1 MRIHRM
7 RLEGLG
13 PYAQA
18 QDVDFDRLNAGGLF
32 LLDGPTGA
40 GKSTVLAAL
49 CFALYG
55 TVPGGRSAESL
66 VTTLREPGAV
76 IPEVQVEFT
85 VQGRR
90 FEVVRSPKHER
101 PRRRRSAAG
110 GATVTTQATVSLRE
124 RVDGEWTAPLTRAD
138 EVGQQIAAVLHLDAE
153 QFMQVVLL
161 PQGQFAQF
169 LTAKSD
175 ERRVLLRRLFG
186 TQRFDGVEEHLRVET
201 ARLDTAVAVDAD
213 VARTA
218 RAQLA
223 EALHEALGPDWH
235 APEPSPDTDDRLL
248 ALAAER
254 AGRAHEDARADLATA
269 RAAEQQARVTARELE
284 TRGRDLAAAEAWGR
298 RRRDHDAEAET
309 AAARRRAVD
318 AHERAGRVLAAAQR
332 ASAAADAAGTAS
344 EAVTEALAHVEDEPT
359 AAAWLAAAR
368 ADGAADAPASRQALG
383 EAERAAEAVARAV
396 RDRDRMR
403 ELEQEAA
410 AAAERR
416 AEIGRDRAALVESRP
431 EREAAVAAHR
441 AAVERGTERLG
452 ARESVDRAV
461 SEAAARRT
469 AAEAAA
475 ARAVEA
481 ETAARAHREAQER
494 RREAAERHVGLLRA
508 RYEQAASDLAERL
521 VPGEPCAV
529 CGSPEHPAPAATA
542 DTAVTEADVR
552 DAEQARTAADRAAT
566 DAETA
571 LRAAEQTLRTARE
584 AAAGLAPEAAREAL
598 ERAEAERAALDQA
611 AKDLA
616 ADRRRLTAAEKTL
629 AGADETA
636 AALAAEDGRLAEAA
650 AHRAARLTELRDA
663 VEAARGDA
671 ETLDARRDQV
681 TAARRVLAAL
691 AAAQDEDAR
700 ARAVADETDQAL
712 TAALAE
718 QHFDDVDAARAARL
732 EETEAAARTA
742 AVQEWHAERARLA
755 ELEASEPVR
764 RGRALAEAGV
774 EPPTEEQTRAAAEAL
789 AAAEAASSSRATAVG
804 RLDSLVATVR
814 RQSAALTEV
823 LERSAGLIAEHTRV
837 RGLLDLVRGGGEN
850 LLKMPLTSYVL
861 AGRLEEVAAAATE
874 RLLAMTD
881 QRYSIEYSDAV
892 GGRGNKGLELVI
904 RDHYVDETRHPATLS
919 GGETFMASLAL
930 ALGLADTVQAEA
942 GGIEL
947 DTLFVDEGFGS
958 LDADTLDDVLDV
970 VDTLRTGGRTV
981 GLVSHVER
989 MRQEIGVRLEVRK
1002 DRRGSSLAVH
1012 DGA

>member
-18 QDVDFDRLNAGGLF
+18 QDVDFDRLNAAGLF

-153 QFMQVVLL
+153 QFIQVVLL

-269 RAAEQQARVTARELE
+269 RAAEQRARVTARELE
-284 TRGRDLAAAEAWGR
+284 TRGRDLAAAEAWAS

-332 ASAAADAAGTAS
+332 ATAAADAAGTAS
-344 EAVTEALAHVEDEPT
+344 ETVTEALAHVEDEPT

-396 RDRDRMR
+396 RDRARMR

-416 AEIGRDRAALVESRP
+416 AEIDRDRAALVESRP

-452 ARESVDRAV
+452 AREAVDRAV

-508 RYEQAASDLAERL
+508 RYEQAASELAERL

-700 ARAVADETDQAL
+700 ARAVADETGQAL

-718 QHFDDVDAARAARL
+718 QRFDDVDAARAARL

-742 AVQEWHAERARLA
+742 AVQEWDAERARLA

>member
-235 APEPSPDTDDRLL
+235 APEPSPDTDERLL

-254 AGRAHEDARADLATA
+254 AGRAHEDARAGLATA

-318 AHERAGRVLAAAQR
+318 AHERAGRVLTAAQR
-332 ASAAADAAGTAS
+332 ATAAADAAGTAS
-344 EAVTEALAHVEDEPT
+344 EAVTQALAHVEDEPT

-368 ADGAADAPASRQALG
+368 ADGAADTPASRQALG

-416 AEIGRDRAALVESRP
+416 AEIDRDRAALVESRP

-452 ARESVDRAV
+452 AREAVDRAV

-475 ARAVEA
+475 ARAVEV

-494 RREAAERHVGLLRA
+494 GREAAERHVGLLRA
-508 RYEQAASDLAERL
+508 RYEQAASELAERL

-671 ETLDARRDQV
+671 ETLDTRRDQV

-700 ARAVADETDQAL
+700 ARAVADETGQAL

-718 QHFDDVDAARAARL
+718 QRFDDVDAARAARL

-742 AVQEWHAERARLA
+742 AVQEWDAERARLA

>member
-269 RAAEQQARVTARELE
+269 RAAEQRARVTARELE
-284 TRGRDLAAAEAWGR
+284 TRGRDLAEAEAWAS

-332 ASAAADAAGTAS
+332 ATAAADAAGTAS
-344 EAVTEALAHVEDEPT
+344 ETVTEALAHVEDEPT

-383 EAERAAEAVARAV
+383 EAVRAAEAVARAV
-396 RDRDRMR
+396 QDRARMG

-508 RYEQAASDLAERL
+508 RYEQAASELAERL

>member
-1 MRIHRM
+1 M

-18 QDVDFDRLNAGGLF
+18 QDVDFDRLNAAGLF

-124 RVDGEWTAPLTRAD
+124 RVAGEWTAPLTRAD

-175 ERRVLLRRLFG
+175 ERRALLRRLFG

-248 ALAAER
+248 TLAAER

-269 RAAEQQARVTARELE
+269 RAAEQRARVTARELE
-284 TRGRDLAAAEAWGR
+284 TRGRDLAAAEAWAS

-332 ASAAADAAGTAS
+332 ATAAADAAGTAS
-344 EAVTEALAHVEDEPT
+344 EAVTQALAHVEDEPI

-416 AEIGRDRAALVESRP
+416 AEIDRDRAALVESRP
-431 EREAAVAAHR
+431 EREAAVATLR
-441 AAVERGTERLG
+441 SAVERGTERLG
-452 ARESVDRAV
+452 AREAVDRAV
-461 SEAAARRT
+461 AEAAARRT
-469 AAEAAA
+469 SAEAAA
-475 ARAVEA
+475 ARAVEV

-494 RREAAERHVGLLRA
+494 RSEAAERHVGLLRA
-508 RYEQAASDLAERL
+508 RYEQAASELAERL

-552 DAEQARTAADRAAT
+552 DAEQARTAADRAAA

-598 ERAEAERAALDQA
+598 ERAEAERAVLDQA

-663 VEAARGDA
+663 VEAARGDV
-671 ETLDARRDQV
+671 ETLDARGDQV

-700 ARAVADETDQAL
+700 ARAVADETGQAL

-732 EETEAAARTA
+732 EETDAAARTA
-742 AVQEWHAERARLA
+742 AVQEWDAERARLA

-789 AAAEAASSSRATAVG
+789 AAAEATSSSRATAVG

-861 AGRLEEVAAAATE
+861 AGRLEEAAAAATE

>member
-18 QDVDFDRLNAGGLF
+18 QDVDFDRLNAAGLF

-153 QFMQVVLL
+153 QFIQVVLL

-269 RAAEQQARVTARELE
+269 RAAEQRARVTARELE
-284 TRGRDLAAAEAWGR
+284 TRGRDLAAAEAWAS

-332 ASAAADAAGTAS
+332 ATAAADAAGTAS
-344 EAVTEALAHVEDEPT
+344 ETVTEALAHVEDEPT

-396 RDRDRMR
+396 QDRARMG

-452 ARESVDRAV
+452 AREAVDRAV

-508 RYEQAASDLAERL
+508 RYEQAASELAERL

-542 DTAVTEADVR
+542 DTTVTEADVR

-718 QHFDDVDAARAARL
+718 QRFDDVDAARAARL

>member
-18 QDVDFDRLNAGGLF
+18 QDVDFDRLNAAGLF

-269 RAAEQQARVTARELE
+269 RAAEQRARVTARELE
-284 TRGRDLAAAEAWGR
+284 TRGRDLAAAEAWAS

-332 ASAAADAAGTAS
+332 ATAAADAAGTAS
-344 EAVTEALAHVEDEPT
+344 ETVTEALAHVEDEPT

-452 ARESVDRAV
+452 AREAVDRAV

-508 RYEQAASDLAERL
+508 RYEQAASELAERL

-542 DTAVTEADVR
+542 DTTVTEADVR

-700 ARAVADETDQAL
+700 ARAVADETGQAL

>member
-269 RAAEQQARVTARELE
+269 RAAEQRARVTARELE
-284 TRGRDLAAAEAWGR
+284 TRGRDLAAAEAWAS

-332 ASAAADAAGTAS
+332 ATAAADAAGTAS
-344 EAVTEALAHVEDEPT
+344 ETVTEALAHVEDEPT

-396 RDRDRMR
+396 QDRARMG

-452 ARESVDRAV
+452 AREAVDRAV

-475 ARAVEA
+475 ARAVEV

-508 RYEQAASDLAERL
+508 RYEQAASELAERL

>member
-18 QDVDFDRLNAGGLF
+18 QDVDFDRLNAAGLF

-269 RAAEQQARVTARELE
+269 RAAEQRARVTARELE

-332 ASAAADAAGTAS
+332 ATAAADAAGTAS

-396 RDRDRMR
+396 QDRARMG

-452 ARESVDRAV
+452 AREAVDRAV

-508 RYEQAASDLAERL
+508 RYEQAASELAERL

-598 ERAEAERAALDQA
+598 ERAEAERAVLDQA

>member
-18 QDVDFDRLNAGGLF
+18 QDVDFDRLNAAGLF

-153 QFMQVVLL
+153 QFIQVVLL

-269 RAAEQQARVTARELE
+269 RAAEQRARVTARELE
-284 TRGRDLAAAEAWGR
+284 TRGRDLAAAEAWAS

-332 ASAAADAAGTAS
+332 ATAAADAAGTAS

-416 AEIGRDRAALVESRP
+416 AEIDRDRAALVESRP

-441 AAVERGTERLG
+441 AVVERGTERLG
-452 ARESVDRAV
+452 AREAVDRAV

-475 ARAVEA
+475 ARAVEV

-508 RYEQAASDLAERL
+508 RYEQAASELAERL

-571 LRAAEQTLRTARE
+571 LRAAEQTLRSAGE

-598 ERAEAERAALDQA
+598 ERAETERAALDQA

-700 ARAVADETDQAL
+700 ARAVADETGQAL
-712 TAALAE
+712 TATLAE
-718 QHFDDVDAARAARL
+718 QRFDDVDAARAARL
-732 EETEAAARTA
+732 EETEAADRTA
-742 AVQEWHAERARLA
+742 AVQEWDAERARLA

>member
-18 QDVDFDRLNAGGLF
+18 QDVDFDRLNAAGLF

-269 RAAEQQARVTARELE
+269 RAAEQRARVTARELE
-284 TRGRDLAAAEAWGR
+284 TRGRDLAAAEAWAS

-332 ASAAADAAGTAS
+332 ATAAADAAGTAS

-396 RDRDRMR
+396 QDRARMG

-452 ARESVDRAV
+452 AREAVDRAV

-475 ARAVEA
+475 ARAVEV

-508 RYEQAASDLAERL
+508 RYEQAASELAERL

-732 EETEAAARTA
+732 EETEAADRTA
-742 AVQEWHAERARLA
+742 AVQEWDAERARLA

>member
-18 QDVDFDRLNAGGLF
+18 QDVDFDRLNAAGLF

-66 VTTLREPGAV
+66 VTTLREPGEV

-175 ERRVLLRRLFG
+175 ERRALLRRLFG

-248 ALAAER
+248 TLAAER
-254 AGRAHEDARADLATA
+254 AGRAQEDARAGLATA

-318 AHERAGRVLAAAQR
+318 AHERAGRVLTAAHR
-332 ASAAADAAGTAS
+332 AAAAADVAGTAS
-344 EAVTEALAHVEDEPT
+344 EAVTQALAHVEDEPI

-416 AEIGRDRAALVESRP
+416 AEIDRDRAALVESRP
-431 EREAAVAAHR
+431 EHEAAVAALR
-441 AAVERGTERLG
+441 SAVERGTERLG
-452 ARESVDRAV
+452 AREAVDRAV

-475 ARAVEA
+475 ARAVEV

-494 RREAAERHVGLLRA
+494 RSEAAERHVGLLRA

-542 DTAVTEADVR
+542 DTTVTEADVR
-552 DAEQARTAADRAAT
+552 DAEQARTAADRAAA

-681 TAARRVLAAL
+681 TAARRALAAL

-700 ARAVADETDQAL
+700 ARAVADETGRAL
-712 TAALAE
+712 TAAVAE
-718 QHFDDVDAARAARL
+718 QRFDDVDAARAARL
-732 EETEAAARTA
+732 EETEAAARAA
-742 AVQEWHAERARLA
+742 AVQEWDAERARLA

-804 RLDSLVATVR
+804 RLDSLVAAVR

>member
-1 MRIHRM
+1 M

-18 QDVDFDRLNAGGLF
+18 QDVDFDRLNAAGLF

-175 ERRVLLRRLFG
+175 ERRALLRRLFG

-235 APEPSPDTDDRLL
+235 APEPSPDTDERLL
-248 ALAAER
+248 TLAAER
-254 AGRAHEDARADLATA
+254 AGRAQEDARAGLAMA

-298 RRRDHDAEAET
+298 RRGDHDAETET

-318 AHERAGRVLAAAQR
+318 AHERAGRVITAAHR
-332 ASAAADAAGTAS
+332 AAAAADVAGTAS
-344 EAVTEALAHVEDEPT
+344 EAVTQDLAHVEDEPI

-396 RDRDRMR
+396 QDRARMR

-416 AEIGRDRAALVESRP
+416 VEIGRDRAALVESRP

-452 ARESVDRAV
+452 AREAVDRAV

-508 RYEQAASDLAERL
+508 RYEQAASELAERL

-598 ERAEAERAALDQA
+598 ERAEAERAVLDQA

-700 ARAVADETDQAL
+700 ARAVADETGQAL

-732 EETEAAARTA
+732 EETDAAARTA
-742 AVQEWHAERARLA
+742 AVQEWDAERARLA

>member
-269 RAAEQQARVTARELE
+269 RAAEQRARVTARELE
-284 TRGRDLAAAEAWGR
+284 TRGRDLAAAELWAS

-332 ASAAADAAGTAS
+332 ATAAADAAGTAS
-344 EAVTEALAHVEDEPT
+344 ETVTEALAHVEDEPT

-368 ADGAADAPASRQALG
+368 ADGAADTPASRQALG

-396 RDRDRMR
+396 QDRARMG

-452 ARESVDRAV
+452 AREAVDRAV

-508 RYEQAASDLAERL
+508 RYEQAASELAERL

-542 DTAVTEADVR
+542 DTTVTEADVR

>member
-18 QDVDFDRLNAGGLF
+18 QDVDFDRLNAAGLF

-90 FEVVRSPKHER
+90 FEVVRSPRHER

-124 RVDGEWTAPLTRAD
+124 RVAGEWTAPLTRAD

-175 ERRVLLRRLFG
+175 ERRALLRRLFG
-186 TQRFDGVEEHLRVET
+186 TQRFDGVEEHLRGET

-235 APEPSPDTDDRLL
+235 APEPSPDTDERLL
-248 ALAAER
+248 TLAAER
-254 AGRAHEDARADLATA
+254 AGRAQEDARAGLAMA

-309 AAARRRAVD
+309 AVARRRAVD
-318 AHERAGRVLAAAQR
+318 AHERAGRVLTAAQR
-332 ASAAADAAGTAS
+332 ATAAADVAGTAS
-344 EAVTEALAHVEDEPT
+344 EAVTQALAHVEDEPI

-416 AEIGRDRAALVESRP
+416 AEIDRDRAALVESRP
-431 EREAAVAAHR
+431 ECEAAVATLR
-441 AAVERGTERLG
+441 SAVERGTERLG
-452 ARESVDRAV
+452 AREAVDRAV
-461 SEAAARRT
+461 DEAAARRT
-469 AAEAAA
+469 SAEAAA
-475 ARAVEA
+475 ARAVDV

-494 RREAAERHVGLLRA
+494 RSEAAERHVGLLRA
-508 RYEQAASDLAERL
+508 RYEQAASELAERL
-521 VPGEPCAV
+521 VLGEPCAV

-542 DTAVTEADVR
+542 DTTVTEADVR
-552 DAEQARTAADRAAT
+552 DAEQARTAADRAAA

-598 ERAEAERAALDQA
+598 ERAEAERAVLDQA

-663 VEAARGDA
+663 VEAARGDV
-671 ETLDARRDQV
+671 ETLDARGDQV

-700 ARAVADETDQAL
+700 TRAVADETGQAL
-712 TAALAE
+712 TATLAE
-718 QHFDDVDAARAARL
+718 QRFDDVDAARAARL
-732 EETEAAARTA
+732 GETDAAARTA
-742 AVQEWHAERARLA
+742 AVQEWDAERARLA

-774 EPPTEEQTRAAAEAL
+774 EPPTEEQTRTAAEAL
-789 AAAEAASSSRATAVG
+789 AAAEATSSSRATAVG

-823 LERSAGLIAEHTRV
+823 LERSAGLMAEHTRV

>member
-1 MRIHRM
+1 M

-110 GATVTTQATVSLRE
+110 GTTVTTQATVSLRE

-175 ERRVLLRRLFG
+175 ERRVLLRQLFG

-318 AHERAGRVLAAAQR
+318 AHERAGRVLTAAQR
-332 ASAAADAAGTAS
+332 ATAAADAAGTAS
-344 EAVTEALAHVEDEPT
+344 ETVTEALAHVEDEPT

-368 ADGAADAPASRQALG
+368 ADGAADTPASRQALG

-396 RDRDRMR
+396 QDRARMG

-452 ARESVDRAV
+452 AREAVDRAV

-508 RYEQAASDLAERL
+508 RYEQAASELAERL

-542 DTAVTEADVR
+542 DTTVTEADVR

>member
-18 QDVDFDRLNAGGLF
+18 QDVDFDRLNAAGLF

-269 RAAEQQARVTARELE
+269 RAAEQRARVTARELE
-284 TRGRDLAAAEAWGR
+284 TRGRDLAAAEAWAS

-332 ASAAADAAGTAS
+332 ATAAADAAGTAS
-344 EAVTEALAHVEDEPT
+344 ETVTEALAHVEDEPT

-396 RDRDRMR
+396 QDRARMG
-403 ELEQEAA
+403 ELEQETA

-452 ARESVDRAV
+452 AREAVDRAV

-508 RYEQAASDLAERL
+508 RYEQAASELAERL

-542 DTAVTEADVR
+542 DTTVTEADVR

-700 ARAVADETDQAL
+700 ARAVADETGQAL

>member
-18 QDVDFDRLNAGGLF
+18 QDVDFDRLNAAGLF

-235 APEPSPDTDDRLL
+235 APEPSPDTDERLL

-254 AGRAHEDARADLATA
+254 AGRAHEDARAGLATA

-284 TRGRDLAAAEAWGR
+284 TRGRDLAAAEAWAS

-332 ASAAADAAGTAS
+332 ATAAADAAGTAS
-344 EAVTEALAHVEDEPT
+344 ETVTEALAHVEDEPT

-416 AEIGRDRAALVESRP
+416 AEIDRDRAALVESRP

-452 ARESVDRAV
+452 AREAVDRAV

-475 ARAVEA
+475 ARAVEV

-508 RYEQAASDLAERL
+508 RYEQAASELAERL

-542 DTAVTEADVR
+542 DTTVTEADVR

-671 ETLDARRDQV
+671 ETLDTRRDQV

-700 ARAVADETDQAL
+700 ARAVADETGQAL
-712 TAALAE
+712 AATLAE

-732 EETEAAARTA
+732 EETDAAARTA
-742 AVQEWHAERARLA
+742 AVQEWDAERARLA

-774 EPPTEEQTRAAAEAL
+774 EPPTEEQTRAVAEAL

>member
-18 QDVDFDRLNAGGLF
+18 QDVDFDRLNAAGLF

-269 RAAEQQARVTARELE
+269 RAAEQRARVTARELE
-284 TRGRDLAAAEAWGR
+284 TRGRDLAAAEAWAS

-332 ASAAADAAGTAS
+332 ATAAADAAGTAS
-344 EAVTEALAHVEDEPT
+344 ETVTEALAHVEDEPT

-396 RDRDRMR
+396 QDRARMG

-452 ARESVDRAV
+452 AREAVDRAV

-508 RYEQAASDLAERL
+508 RYEQAASELAERL

-542 DTAVTEADVR
+542 DTTVTEADVR

-650 AHRAARLTELRDA
+650 AHRAARLSELRDA

-671 ETLDARRDQV
+671 ESLDARGDQV

-718 QHFDDVDAARAARL
+718 QRFDDVDAARAARL

-742 AVQEWHAERARLA
+742 AVQEWDAERARLA

>member
-269 RAAEQQARVTARELE
+269 RAAEQRARVTARELE
-284 TRGRDLAAAEAWGR
+284 TRGRDLAAAEAWAS

-332 ASAAADAAGTAS
+332 ATAAADAAGTAS
-344 EAVTEALAHVEDEPT
+344 ETVTEALAHVEDEPT

-368 ADGAADAPASRQALG
+368 ADGAADTPASRQALG

-416 AEIGRDRAALVESRP
+416 AEIDRDRAALVESRP

-452 ARESVDRAV
+452 AREAVDRAV

-508 RYEQAASDLAERL
+508 RYEQAASELAERL

-542 DTAVTEADVR
+542 DTTVTEADVR

-742 AVQEWHAERARLA
+742 AVQEWDAERARLA

>member
-18 QDVDFDRLNAGGLF
+18 QDVDFDRLNAAGLF

-66 VTTLREPGAV
+66 VTTLREPGEV

-175 ERRVLLRRLFG
+175 ERRALLRRLFG

-235 APEPSPDTDDRLL
+235 APEPSPDTDERLL
-248 ALAAER
+248 TLAAER
-254 AGRAHEDARADLATA
+254 AGRAQEDARAGLATA

-318 AHERAGRVLAAAQR
+318 AHERAGRVLTAAHR
-332 ASAAADAAGTAS
+332 AAAAADAAGTAS
-344 EAVTEALAHVEDEPT
+344 EAVTQALAHVEDEPI

-416 AEIGRDRAALVESRP
+416 AEIDRDRAALVESRP

-452 ARESVDRAV
+452 AREAVDRAV

-475 ARAVEA
+475 ARAVEV

-494 RREAAERHVGLLRA
+494 RSEAAERHVGLLRA
-508 RYEQAASDLAERL
+508 RYEQAASELAERL

-542 DTAVTEADVR
+542 DTTVTEADVR
-552 DAEQARTAADRAAT
+552 DAEQARTAADRAAA

-700 ARAVADETDQAL
+700 ARAVADETGQAL

-718 QHFDDVDAARAARL
+718 QRFDDVDAARAARL

>member
-18 QDVDFDRLNAGGLF
+18 QDVDFDRLNAAGLF

-153 QFMQVVLL
+153 QFIQVVLL

-269 RAAEQQARVTARELE
+269 RAAEQRARVTARELE
-284 TRGRDLAAAEAWGR
+284 TRGRDLAAAEAWAS

-332 ASAAADAAGTAS
+332 ATAAADAAGTAS

-396 RDRDRMR
+396 QDRARMG

-452 ARESVDRAV
+452 AREAVDRAV

-508 RYEQAASDLAERL
+508 RYEQAASELAERL

-542 DTAVTEADVR
+542 DTTVTEADVR

-700 ARAVADETDQAL
+700 ARAVADETGQAL
-712 TAALAE
+712 TATLAE
-718 QHFDDVDAARAARL
+718 QRFDDVDAARAARL
-732 EETEAAARTA
+732 EETEAADRTA
-742 AVQEWHAERARLA
+742 AVQEWDAERARLA

>member
-1 MRIHRM
+1 M
-7 RLEGLG
+7 G
-13 PYAQA
+13 
-18 QDVDFDRLNAGGLF
+18 
-32 LLDGPTGA
+32 
-40 GKSTVLAAL
+40 
-49 CFALYG
+49 
-55 TVPGGRSAESL
+55 
-66 VTTLREPGAV
+66 
-76 IPEVQVEFT
+76 
-85 VQGRR
+85 
-90 FEVVRSPKHER
+90 
-101 PRRRRSAAG
+101 
-110 GATVTTQATVSLRE
+110 
-124 RVDGEWTAPLTRAD
+124 
-138 EVGQQIAAVLHLDAE
+138 
-153 QFMQVVLL
+153 
-161 PQGQFAQF
+161 
-169 LTAKSD
+169 
-175 ERRVLLRRLFG
+175 
-186 TQRFDGVEEHLRVET
+186 
-201 ARLDTAVAVDAD
+201 
-213 VARTA
+213 
-218 RAQLA
+218 
-223 EALHEALGPDWH
+223 
-235 APEPSPDTDDRLL
+235 
-248 ALAAER
+248 
-254 AGRAHEDARADLATA
+254 
-269 RAAEQQARVTARELE
+269 
-284 TRGRDLAAAEAWGR
+284 
-298 RRRDHDAEAET
+298 
-309 AAARRRAVD
+309 
-318 AHERAGRVLAAAQR
+318 
-332 ASAAADAAGTAS
+332 
-344 EAVTEALAHVEDEPT
+344 
-359 AAAWLAAAR
+359 
-368 ADGAADAPASRQALG
+368 
-383 EAERAAEAVARAV
+383 
-396 RDRDRMR
+396 

-508 RYEQAASDLAERL
+508 RYEQAASELAERL

-732 EETEAAARTA
+732 EETEVAARTA

>member
-269 RAAEQQARVTARELE
+269 RAAEQRARVTARELE
-284 TRGRDLAAAEAWGR
+284 TRGRDLAAAEAWAS

-332 ASAAADAAGTAS
+332 ATAAADAAGTAS
-344 EAVTEALAHVEDEPT
+344 ETVTEALAHVEDEPT

-368 ADGAADAPASRQALG
+368 ADGAADTPASRQALG

-416 AEIGRDRAALVESRP
+416 AEIDRDRAALVESRP
-431 EREAAVAAHR
+431 EREAAVAALR

-452 ARESVDRAV
+452 AREAVDRAV

-475 ARAVEA
+475 ARAVEV

-494 RREAAERHVGLLRA
+494 RSEAAERHVGLLRA
-508 RYEQAASDLAERL
+508 RYEQAASELAERL

-542 DTAVTEADVR
+542 DTTVTEADVR

-700 ARAVADETDQAL
+700 ARAVADETGQAL

-718 QHFDDVDAARAARL
+718 QRFDDVDAARAARL

-742 AVQEWHAERARLA
+742 AVQEWDAERARLA

>member
-18 QDVDFDRLNAGGLF
+18 QDVDFDRLNAAGLF

-269 RAAEQQARVTARELE
+269 RAAEQRARVTARELE
-284 TRGRDLAAAEAWGR
+284 TRGRDLAAAEAWAS

-332 ASAAADAAGTAS
+332 ATAAADAAGTAS
-344 EAVTEALAHVEDEPT
+344 ETVTEALAHVEDEPT

-416 AEIGRDRAALVESRP
+416 AEIDRDRAALVESRP

-452 ARESVDRAV
+452 AREAVDRAV

-475 ARAVEA
+475 ARAVEV

-508 RYEQAASDLAERL
+508 RYEQAASELAERL

-542 DTAVTEADVR
+542 DTTVTEADVR

>member
-18 QDVDFDRLNAGGLF
+18 QDVDFDRLNAAGLF

-66 VTTLREPGAV
+66 VTTLRQPGAV

-186 TQRFDGVEEHLRVET
+186 TQRFDGVEEHLRVEM

-269 RAAEQQARVTARELE
+269 RAAEQRARVTARELE
-284 TRGRDLAAAEAWGR
+284 TRGRDLAAAEAWAS

-332 ASAAADAAGTAS
+332 ATAAADAAGTAS
-344 EAVTEALAHVEDEPT
+344 ETVTEALAHVEDEPT

-396 RDRDRMR
+396 QDRDRMR

-410 AAAERR
+410 AAADRR

-452 ARESVDRAV
+452 AREAVDRAV

-508 RYEQAASDLAERL
+508 RYEQAASELAERL

>member
-13 PYAQA
+13 PYPQA
-18 QDVDFDRLNAGGLF
+18 QDVDFDRLNAAGLF

-138 EVGQQIAAVLHLDAE
+138 EVGQKIAAVLHLDAE

-213 VARTA
+213 AARTA

-235 APEPSPDTDDRLL
+235 APDPSPDTDDRLL
-248 ALAAER
+248 VLAAER
-254 AGRAHEDARADLATA
+254 AGRAHEDARAGFATA
-269 RAAEQQARVTARELE
+269 RAAEQRARVAARELE
-284 TRGRDLAAAEAWGR
+284 TRGRDLAAAAAWAG

-318 AHERAGRVLAAAQR
+318 AHERAGRVLTAAQR
-332 ASAAADAAGTAS
+332 ATAAADAAGTAS
-344 EAVTEALAHVEDEPT
+344 EAVTEVLAHVEDEPT

-368 ADGAADAPASRQALG
+368 ADGAADAPASRRALG

-416 AEIGRDRAALVESRP
+416 AEIDRDRAALVESRP
-431 EREAAVAAHR
+431 EREAAVAALR
-441 AAVERGTERLG
+441 SAVERGTERLG
-452 ARESVDRAV
+452 VREAVDRAV
-461 SEAAARRT
+461 DEAAARRT

-475 ARAVEA
+475 TRAVEV

-494 RREAAERHVGLLRA
+494 RSEAAERHVGLLRA
-508 RYEQAASDLAERL
+508 RYEQAASELAERL

-542 DTAVTEADVR
+542 DTTVTEADVR

-598 ERAEAERAALDQA
+598 DRAEAERAALDQA

-616 ADRRRLTAAEKTL
+616 ADRHRLAAAEKEH

-650 AHRAARLTELRDA
+650 AHRAARLSELRDA

-700 ARAVADETDQAL
+700 ARAVADETGQAL
-712 TAALAE
+712 AATVAE
-718 QHFDDVDAARAARL
+718 QRFDDVDTARAARL

-742 AVQEWHAERARLA
+742 AVQEWDAERARLA

-1002 DRRGSSLAVH
+1002 DRRGSSLVVH

>member
-18 QDVDFDRLNAGGLF
+18 QDVDFDRLNAAGLF

-153 QFMQVVLL
+153 QFIQVVLL

-269 RAAEQQARVTARELE
+269 RAAEQRARVTARELE
-284 TRGRDLAAAEAWGR
+284 TRGRDLAAAEAWAS

-416 AEIGRDRAALVESRP
+416 AEIDRDRAALVESRP

-452 ARESVDRAV
+452 AREAVDRAV

-508 RYEQAASDLAERL
+508 RYEQAASELAERL

-598 ERAEAERAALDQA
+598 ERAETERAALDQA

-700 ARAVADETDQAL
+700 ARAVADETGQAL
-712 TAALAE
+712 TATLAE
-718 QHFDDVDAARAARL
+718 QRFDDVDAARAARL
-732 EETEAAARTA
+732 EETEAADRTA
-742 AVQEWHAERARLA
+742 AVQEWDAERARLA

>member
-18 QDVDFDRLNAGGLF
+18 QDVDFDRLNAAGLF

-269 RAAEQQARVTARELE
+269 RAAEQRARVTARELE
-284 TRGRDLAAAEAWGR
+284 TRGRDLAAAEAWAS

-332 ASAAADAAGTAS
+332 ATAAADAAGTAS
-344 EAVTEALAHVEDEPT
+344 ETVTEALAHVEDEPT

-416 AEIGRDRAALVESRP
+416 AEIDRDRAALVESRP
-431 EREAAVAAHR
+431 EREAAVAALR
-441 AAVERGTERLG
+441 SAVERGTERLG
-452 ARESVDRAV
+452 AREAVDRAV
-461 SEAAARRT
+461 YEAAARRT

-475 ARAVEA
+475 ARAVEV

-508 RYEQAASDLAERL
+508 RYEQAASELAERL

-542 DTAVTEADVR
+542 DTTVTEADVR

-700 ARAVADETDQAL
+700 ARAVADETGQAL

-732 EETEAAARTA
+732 EETEAADRTA
-742 AVQEWHAERARLA
+742 AVQEWDAERARLA

>member
-269 RAAEQQARVTARELE
+269 RAAEQRARVTARELE
-284 TRGRDLAAAEAWGR
+284 TRGRDLAAAEAWAS

-332 ASAAADAAGTAS
+332 ATAAADAAGTAS
-344 EAVTEALAHVEDEPT
+344 ETVTEALAHVEDEPT

-396 RDRDRMR
+396 QDRARMG

-452 ARESVDRAV
+452 AREAVDRAV

-508 RYEQAASDLAERL
+508 RYEQAASELAERL

-542 DTAVTEADVR
+542 DTTVTEADVR

-718 QHFDDVDAARAARL
+718 QRFDDVDAARAARL
-732 EETEAAARTA
+732 EETEAADRTA
-742 AVQEWHAERARLA
+742 AVQEWDAERARLA

>member
-18 QDVDFDRLNAGGLF
+18 QDVDFDRLNAAGLF

-153 QFMQVVLL
+153 QFIQVVLL

-269 RAAEQQARVTARELE
+269 RAAEQRARVTARELE
-284 TRGRDLAAAEAWGR
+284 TRGRDLAAAEAWAS

-309 AAARRRAVD
+309 AAARRRAVA

-332 ASAAADAAGTAS
+332 ASAAAAAAGTAS

-416 AEIGRDRAALVESRP
+416 AEIDRDRAALVESRP

-441 AAVERGTERLG
+441 AVVERGTERLG
-452 ARESVDRAV
+452 AREAVDRAV

-475 ARAVEA
+475 ARAVEV

-508 RYEQAASDLAERL
+508 RYEQAASELAERL

-571 LRAAEQTLRTARE
+571 LRAAEQTLRSAGE

-598 ERAEAERAALDQA
+598 ERAETERAALDQA

-700 ARAVADETDQAL
+700 ARAVADETGQAL
-712 TAALAE
+712 TATLAE
-718 QHFDDVDAARAARL
+718 QRFDDVDAARAARL
-732 EETEAAARTA
+732 EETEAADRTA
-742 AVQEWHAERARLA
+742 AVQEWDAERARLA

>member
-218 RAQLA
+218 RAQLT
-223 EALHEALGPDWH
+223 EALHEALGPDWR

-254 AGRAHEDARADLATA
+254 AGRAHEDARAGLATA
-269 RAAEQQARVTARELE
+269 RAAEQRARVTARELE
-284 TRGRDLAAAEAWGR
+284 TRGRDLAAAEAWAS

-309 AAARRRAVD
+309 AAARRRAVE

-332 ASAAADAAGTAS
+332 ATAAADAAGTAS
-344 EAVTEALAHVEDEPT
+344 ETVTEALAHVEDEPT

-396 RDRDRMR
+396 QDRARMR

-416 AEIGRDRAALVESRP
+416 VEIDRDRAALVESRP
-431 EREAAVAAHR
+431 EREAAVAALR
-441 AAVERGTERLG
+441 SAVERGTERLG
-452 ARESVDRAV
+452 VREAVDRAV
-461 SEAAARRT
+461 DEAAARRT

-475 ARAVEA
+475 ARAVEV

-494 RREAAERHVGLLRA
+494 RSEAAERHVGLLRA
-508 RYEQAASDLAERL
+508 RYEQAASELAERL

-542 DTAVTEADVR
+542 DTTVTEADVR

-598 ERAEAERAALDQA
+598 DRAEAERAALDQA

-616 ADRRRLTAAEKTL
+616 ADRRRLAAAEKEH

-636 AALAAEDGRLAEAA
+636 ATLTAEDGRLAEAA
-650 AHRAARLTELRDA
+650 AHRAARLSELRDA

-700 ARAVADETDQAL
+700 ARAVADETGQAL

-718 QHFDDVDAARAARL
+718 QRFDDVDAARAARL

-742 AVQEWHAERARLA
+742 AVQEWDAERARLA

>member
-18 QDVDFDRLNAGGLF
+18 QDVDFDRLNAAGLF

-110 GATVTTQATVSLRE
+110 GATVSTQATVSLRE
-124 RVDGEWTAPLTRAD
+124 RVDREWTAPLTRAD

-175 ERRVLLRRLFG
+175 ERRALLRRLFG

-269 RAAEQQARVTARELE
+269 RAAEQRARVTARELE
-284 TRGRDLAAAEAWGR
+284 TRGRDLAAAEAWAS

-318 AHERAGRVLAAAQR
+318 AHERAGRVLTAAQR
-332 ASAAADAAGTAS
+332 ATAAADAAGTAS
-344 EAVTEALAHVEDEPT
+344 EAVTDALAHVEDEPT

-368 ADGAADAPASRQALG
+368 ADGAADTPASRQALG

-416 AEIGRDRAALVESRP
+416 AEIDRDRAALVESRP

-452 ARESVDRAV
+452 AREAVDRAV

-475 ARAVEA
+475 ARAVEV
-481 ETAARAHREAQER
+481 ETAARAHRDAQER
-494 RREAAERHVGLLRA
+494 RSEAAERHVGLLRA
-508 RYEQAASDLAERL
+508 RYEQAASELAERL

-542 DTAVTEADVR
+542 DTTVTEADVR
-552 DAEQARTAADRAAT
+552 DAEQARTAADRAVT
-566 DAETA
+566 DAETT

-616 ADRRRLTAAEKTL
+616 ADRRRLAAAEKTL

-650 AHRAARLTELRDA
+650 AHRAARLSELRDA

-700 ARAVADETDQAL
+700 ARAVADETGQAL
-712 TAALAE
+712 AATVAE
-718 QHFDDVDAARAARL
+718 QRFDGVDAARAARL
-732 EETEAAARTA
+732 EETDAAARTA
-742 AVQEWHAERARLA
+742 AVQEWDAERARLA

-774 EPPTEEQTRAAAEAL
+774 EPPTEEQTRAVAEAL
-789 AAAEAASSSRATAVG
+789 AAAEAASSSRATALG

>member
-269 RAAEQQARVTARELE
+269 RAAEQRARVTARELE
-284 TRGRDLAAAEAWGR
+284 TRGRDLAAAEAWAS

-332 ASAAADAAGTAS
+332 ATAAADAAGTAS
-344 EAVTEALAHVEDEPT
+344 ETVTEALAHVEDEPT

-396 RDRDRMR
+396 QDRARMG

-452 ARESVDRAV
+452 AREAVDRAV

-508 RYEQAASDLAERL
+508 RYEQAASELAERL

-542 DTAVTEADVR
+542 DTTVTEADVR

-742 AVQEWHAERARLA
+742 AVQEWDAERARLA

>member
-269 RAAEQQARVTARELE
+269 RAAEQRARVTARELE
-284 TRGRDLAAAEAWGR
+284 TRGRDLAEAEAWAS

-332 ASAAADAAGTAS
+332 ATAAADAAGTAS
-344 EAVTEALAHVEDEPT
+344 ETVTEALAHVEDEPT

-396 RDRDRMR
+396 QDRARMG

-452 ARESVDRAV
+452 AREAVDRAV

-508 RYEQAASDLAERL
+508 RYEQAASELAERL

-542 DTAVTEADVR
+542 DTTVTEADVR

-789 AAAEAASSSRATAVG
+789 AAAEAASSSRATVVG

>member
-18 QDVDFDRLNAGGLF
+18 QDVDFDRLNAAGLF

-186 TQRFDGVEEHLRVET
+186 TQRFDGVEEHLRGET

-235 APEPSPDTDDRLL
+235 APEPSPDTDERLL

-254 AGRAHEDARADLATA
+254 AGRAHEDARAGLATA

-284 TRGRDLAAAEAWGR
+284 TRGRDLAAAEAWAS

-332 ASAAADAAGTAS
+332 ATAAADAAGTAS
-344 EAVTEALAHVEDEPT
+344 ETVTEALAHVEDEPT

-396 RDRDRMR
+396 QDRARMG

-452 ARESVDRAV
+452 AREAVDRAV

-508 RYEQAASDLAERL
+508 RYEQAASELAERL

-542 DTAVTEADVR
+542 DTTVTEADVR

>member
-18 QDVDFDRLNAGGLF
+18 QDVDFDRLNAAGLF

-269 RAAEQQARVTARELE
+269 RAAEQRARVTARELE

-318 AHERAGRVLAAAQR
+318 AHERAGRVLTAAQR
-332 ASAAADAAGTAS
+332 ATAAADVAGTAS
-344 EAVTEALAHVEDEPT
+344 EAVTQALAHVEDEPI

-396 RDRDRMR
+396 QDRARMG

-441 AAVERGTERLG
+441 AVVERGTERLG
-452 ARESVDRAV
+452 AREAVDRAV

-475 ARAVEA
+475 ARAVEV

-508 RYEQAASDLAERL
+508 RYEQAASELAERL

-542 DTAVTEADVR
+542 DTTVTEADVR

-732 EETEAAARTA
+732 EETDAAARTA
-742 AVQEWHAERARLA
+742 AVQEWDAERARLA

>member
-18 QDVDFDRLNAGGLF
+18 QDVDFDRLNAAGLF

-269 RAAEQQARVTARELE
+269 RAAEQRARVTARELE
-284 TRGRDLAAAEAWGR
+284 TRGRDLAAAEAWAS

-332 ASAAADAAGTAS
+332 ATAAADAAGTAS
-344 EAVTEALAHVEDEPT
+344 ETVTEALAHVEDEPT

-396 RDRDRMR
+396 QDRARMG

-441 AAVERGTERLG
+441 AVVERGTERLG
-452 ARESVDRAV
+452 AREAVDRAV

-508 RYEQAASDLAERL
+508 RYEQAASELAERL

-700 ARAVADETDQAL
+700 ARAVADETGQAL
-712 TAALAE
+712 TATLAE
-718 QHFDDVDAARAARL
+718 QRFDDVDAARAARL

-804 RLDSLVATVR
+804 RLDALVATVR

>member
-269 RAAEQQARVTARELE
+269 RAAEQRARVTARELE
-284 TRGRDLAAAEAWGR
+284 TRGRDLAAAEAWAS

-332 ASAAADAAGTAS
+332 ATAAADAAGTAS
-344 EAVTEALAHVEDEPT
+344 ETVTEALAHVEDEPT

-416 AEIGRDRAALVESRP
+416 AEIDRDRAALVESRP

-452 ARESVDRAV
+452 AREAVDRAV

-508 RYEQAASDLAERL
+508 RYEQAASELAERL

-700 ARAVADETDQAL
+700 ARAVADETGQAL
-712 TAALAE
+712 TATLAE
-718 QHFDDVDAARAARL
+718 QRFDDVDAARAARL

>member
-18 QDVDFDRLNAGGLF
+18 QDVDFDRLNAAGLF

-110 GATVTTQATVSLRE
+110 GATVTTPATVSLRE
-124 RVDGEWTAPLTRAD
+124 RVAGEWTAPLTRAD

-186 TQRFDGVEEHLRVET
+186 TQRFDGVEEHLRGET

-235 APEPSPDTDDRLL
+235 APEPSPDTDERLL

-254 AGRAHEDARADLATA
+254 AGRAHEDARAGLATA

-318 AHERAGRVLAAAQR
+318 AHERAGRVLTAAQR
-332 ASAAADAAGTAS
+332 ATAAADAAGTAS
-344 EAVTEALAHVEDEPT
+344 EAVTDALAHVEDEPT

-368 ADGAADAPASRQALG
+368 ADGAADTPASRQALG

-416 AEIGRDRAALVESRP
+416 AEIDRDRAALVESRP

-452 ARESVDRAV
+452 AREAVDRAV

-475 ARAVEA
+475 ARAVEV

-508 RYEQAASDLAERL
+508 RYEQAASELAERL

-671 ETLDARRDQV
+671 ETLDTRRDQV

-700 ARAVADETDQAL
+700 ARAVADETGQAL

-718 QHFDDVDAARAARL
+718 QRFDDVDAARAARL

-742 AVQEWHAERARLA
+742 AVQEWDAERARLA

>member
-18 QDVDFDRLNAGGLF
+18 QDVDFDRLNAAGLF

-269 RAAEQQARVTARELE
+269 RAAEQRARVTARELE
-284 TRGRDLAAAEAWGR
+284 TRGRDLAAAEAWAS

-332 ASAAADAAGTAS
+332 ATAAADAAGTAS
-344 EAVTEALAHVEDEPT
+344 ETVTEALAHVEDEPT

-396 RDRDRMR
+396 QDRARMG

-508 RYEQAASDLAERL
+508 RYEQAASELAERL

-700 ARAVADETDQAL
+700 ARAVADETGQAL

-804 RLDSLVATVR
+804 RLDALVATVR